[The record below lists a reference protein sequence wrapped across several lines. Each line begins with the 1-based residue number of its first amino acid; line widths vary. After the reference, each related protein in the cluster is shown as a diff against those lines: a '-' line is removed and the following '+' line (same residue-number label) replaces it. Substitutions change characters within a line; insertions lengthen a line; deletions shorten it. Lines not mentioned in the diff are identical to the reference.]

1 MQDYLRLTL
10 TPDDD
15 GTAELHAEVVANGFC
30 GRSSA
35 WFNVSAIADLANTL
49 GEAFPLSDV
58 VELQGGH
65 WGRKSGDGLSEEHLA
80 LRFYPA
86 AGRGVVAC
94 QARLATPSYEHSRPE
109 ELHRVHAELATSYQ
123 ELQQFSAS
131 LLNLASGQASEAVLH
146 AVAV

>member
-1 MQDYLRLTL
+1 MPDHLRLTL
-10 TPDDD
+10 MPDDD

-30 GRSSA
+30 GRSFA

-49 GEAFPLSDV
+49 GEAIPLSEA
-58 VELQGGH
+58 VELRGGY
-65 WGRKSGDGLSEEHLA
+65 WGRKSGDGLTEEHLA
-80 LRFYPA
+80 LRFYSS
-86 AGRGVVAC
+86 REVVGC
-94 QARLATPSYEHSRPE
+94 QVRLATPSHEHSRPE

>member
-1 MQDYLRLTL
+1 MPDHLRLTL

-15 GTAELHAEVVANGFC
+15 GSAELHAEVVANGFR

-58 VELQGGH
+58 IELRGGH
-65 WGRKSGDGLSEEHLA
+65 WGRKSGDGLTEEHLA
-80 LRFYPA
+80 LHFYPA
-86 AGRGVVAC
+86 GGRGVVGC
-94 QARLATPSYEHSRPE
+94 HVRLATPSHEHSRPE
-109 ELHRVHAELATSYQ
+109 GLHRVHAELATSYQ
-123 ELQQFSAS
+123 ELQRFSS
-131 LLNLASGQASEAVLH
+131 ELLNLASGQTSEAVLH